1 MIDTPEGFDSYW
13 QDVAD
18 EVSALRN
25 DPVEVER
32 LPLRDNEVSN
42 AYGLRFS
49 GIGGYPLFAFLT
61 VPRAGEPF
69 PAVMQAPAYG
79 SVVGVPAHERRA
91 RYVVMAICHRG
102 QRLSDSLYSAAYPGL
117 LTDGLPDPSTYRWR
131 EIVADCLR
139 AFDVLDAR
147 PDVDGSRLAVVGNDL
162 AAITAALRPGVP
174 YLLVNSLIFRGAGE
188 TLPEQAAYPVRELAD
203 YVRTHPE
210 QEERV
215 KQTLA
220 LFDPP
225 AFASRIEART
235 LITCSE
241 GQRPLVQPL
250 MDGISGEASLKI
262 TTGRGYLDH
271 EFEEAWLEE
280 NLRPEPLA

>member
-1 MIDTPEGFDSYW
+1 MPEGFDSYW
-13 QDVAD
+13 QDVTE
-18 EVSALRN
+18 EVSDLRGC
-25 DPVEVER
+25 PVEVEH
-32 LPLRDNEVSN
+32 LPLRDNEVST

-49 GIGGYPLFAFLT
+49 GVGGYPLFALLT
-61 VPRAGEPF
+61 VPKASGPF
-69 PAVMQAPAYG
+69 PALMQAPAYG

-91 RYVVMAICHRG
+91 RYVVLAICHRG

-162 AAITAALRPGVP
+162 AAITAALSPGVP
-174 YLLVNSLIFRGAGE
+174 YLLVNSLIFRGAAGS
-188 TLPEQAAYPVRELAD
+188 LSEQPAYPGRELAD
-203 YVRTHPE
+203 YVRTYPE
-210 QEERV
+210 QTDNL

-220 LFDPP
+220 LFDPL
-225 AFASRIEART
+225 AFAPRIEART
-235 LITCSE
+235 LLTCGE
-241 GQRPLVQPL
+241 TQRPLAQPL
-250 MDGISGEASLKI
+250 VDGIFGEASLKV

-271 EFEEAWLEE
+271 EYEEAWLEE
-280 NLRPEPLA
+280 QLQADHSA

>member
-1 MIDTPEGFDSYW
+1 MIDMPEGFDSYW
-13 QDVAD
+13 QDVTE
-18 EVSALRN
+18 EVSDLRGC
-25 DPVEVER
+25 PVEVEH
-32 LPLRDNEVSN
+32 LPLRDNEVST

-49 GIGGYPLFAFLT
+49 GVGGYPLFALLT
-61 VPRAGEPF
+61 VPKASGPF
-69 PAVMQAPAYG
+69 PALMQAPAYG

-91 RYVVMAICHRG
+91 RYVVLAICHRG

-162 AAITAALRPGVP
+162 AAITAALSPGVP
-174 YLLVNSLIFRGAGE
+174 YLLVNSLIFRGAAGS
-188 TLPEQAAYPVRELAD
+188 LSEQPAYPGRELAD
-203 YVRTHPE
+203 YVRTYPE
-210 QEERV
+210 QTDNL

-220 LFDPP
+220 LFDPL
-225 AFASRIEART
+225 AFAPRIEART
-235 LITCSE
+235 LLTCGE
-241 GQRPLVQPL
+241 TQRPLAQPL
-250 MDGISGEASLKI
+250 VDGIFGEASLKV

-271 EFEEAWLEE
+271 EYEEAWLEE
-280 NLRPEPLA
+280 QLQADHSA